1 MKRPEIARQELVTLI
16 VDTLFAVAKIRV
28 EPHQYEENLFALGL
42 DSLKAIQ
49 MLNQLEDRLD
59 LMIDDS
65 QLKTFTSIK
74 AMTDF
79 FDSLPRA

>member
-1 MKRPEIARQELVTLI
+1 MKRPDITREELVALI
-16 VDTLFAVAKIRV
+16 TETIFAVAKIQV
-28 EPHQYEENLFALGL
+28 APHQFEENLFALGL

-74 AMTDF
+74 AMADF
-79 FDSLPRA
+79 FDSLPRD